1 MQPSTYHQYC
11 PLTTYLNA
19 TSTLSFN
26 TYRDGDSSTSLG
38 SLFQCLSTL
47 SEKKFFL
54 TFNLNLPCHN
64 LRPFPFV
71 LSLLPG
77 RRGQLPPCHNLL
89 SGYCREWWCLPWAS
103 SWWKR
108 HVPVFPWQ
116 IAMWDVENSNTAQR
130 FKDVHKKSVSHWKN
144 TCVCTSLFNSV
155 NAMADGQH
163 VIRLYLCSLKV
174 SISLATQTQTL
185 FYQLCRCAAHSKWHK
200 PTEWQN

>member
-1 MQPSTYHQYC
+1 MLHLPFPST
-11 PLTTYLNA
+11 LTGTVTPA
-19 TSTLSFN
+19 PPWAACS
-26 TYRDGDSSTSLG
+26 
-38 SLFQCLSTL
+38 
-47 SEKKFFL
+47 
-54 TFNLNLPCHN
+54 
-64 LRPFPFV
+64 
-71 LSLLPG
+71 G

-155 NAMADGQH
+155 KWCNGRWAACYKALFMQSESKHQPSHTDTNLILPTLQM
-163 VIRLYLCSLKV
+163 CS
-174 SISLATQTQTL
+174 T
-185 FYQLCRCAAHSKWHK
+185 
-200 PTEWQN
+200 